1 VPPTSYLVLV
11 IATRIDTARL
21 ALLPL
26 QVEYAEEMA
35 KVLSDPQLYAFT
47 GGEPAT
53 AEALAARYEHQAA
66 GSPHPSESWLNWVI
80 SSLESDA
87 LVGYVQA
94 TIVGDMAEIA
104 WVVGTPWQGR
114 GYATEA
120 AQGLVDW
127 LAAQGARSVIAHI
140 HPDHQASA
148 LVATAA
154 GLTRTDQ
161 VQDGEYRWRRDF
173 D

>member
-1 VPPTSYLVLV
+1 M
-11 IATRIDTARL
+11 IATRIDTDRL

-26 QVEYAEEMA
+26 QVGYAEEMA
-35 KVLSDPQLYAFT
+35 KVLSDPDLYAFT

-53 AEALAARYEHQAA
+53 AEALADRYERQTA
-66 GSPHPSESWLNWVI
+66 GSPDPSDSWLNWVI

-94 TIVGDMAEIA
+94 TVVADTAEVA
-104 WVVGTPWQGR
+104 WVVGTSWQGR
-114 GYATEA
+114 GYAKEA

-127 LAAQGARSVIAHI
+127 LAAQGTRTVIAHV

-148 LVATAA
+148 LVAAVA

-161 VQDGEYRWRRDF
+161 LQDGEYRWRRDF